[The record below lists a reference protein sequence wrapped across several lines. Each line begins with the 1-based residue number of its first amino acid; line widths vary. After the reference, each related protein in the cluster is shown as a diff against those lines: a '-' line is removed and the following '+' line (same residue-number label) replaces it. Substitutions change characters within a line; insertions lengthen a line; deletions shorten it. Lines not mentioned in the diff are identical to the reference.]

1 MESKFHAMAEKK
13 RVFVIFAEGS
23 FLPESSSHY
32 EIINYSLPCYKNNSC
47 LWCLGLSHC

>member
-1 MESKFHAMAEKK
+1 MESNFHAMAGK

-32 EIINYSLPCYKNNSC
+32 EIINYSLAFIKIIVVCGV
-47 LWCLGLSHC
+47 LV

>member
-23 FLPESSSHY
+23 FYL
-32 EIINYSLPCYKNNSC
+32 SLPHTMKLLIIAYPVIKIIVVCGV
-47 LWCLGLSHC
+47 LV